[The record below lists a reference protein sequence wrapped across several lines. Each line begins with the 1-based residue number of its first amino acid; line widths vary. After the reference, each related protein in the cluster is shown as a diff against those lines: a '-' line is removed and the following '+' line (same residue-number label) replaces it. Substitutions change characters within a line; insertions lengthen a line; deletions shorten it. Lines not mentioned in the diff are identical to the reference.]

1 LLSLTDQGVLPPFIG
16 DPASEGPSGFSP
28 FLFTPEDF
36 VAVFGTSP
44 HRSRILT
51 GFFEYRKALRRFGV
65 SGTQWIGG
73 SFVEDC
79 KKIRG
84 REPSDIDVVTFID
97 GATVPQPGHPLHEDF
112 RTFIS
117 HSHRKVLKADYLC
130 DAFIVSAMYLHPS
143 GGLMNVYAATDVVRY
158 WCNFFGHSRSIAGA
172 AQVWKGM
179 VEIPLSTDPV
189 DAEAVRLLEK
199 EGGGS

>member
-1 LLSLTDQGVLPPFIG
+1 MGEPLVPGKGIHS
-16 DPASEGPSGFSP
+16 
-28 FLFTPEDF
+28 
-36 VAVFGTSP
+36 
-44 HRSRILT
+44 
-51 GFFEYRKALRRFGV
+51 ALQRRFDWRPLLLCLRHLETRVICQASSLCSCLENHGRQR
-65 SGTQWIGG
+65 GP